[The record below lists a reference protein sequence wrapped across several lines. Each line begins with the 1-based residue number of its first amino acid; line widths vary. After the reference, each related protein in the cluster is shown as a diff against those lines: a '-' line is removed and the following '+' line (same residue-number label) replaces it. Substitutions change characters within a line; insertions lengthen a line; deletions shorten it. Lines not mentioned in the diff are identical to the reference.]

1 LSCFFP
7 AYNEAENLETL
18 LSEAL
23 QVLPEHAERF
33 EIIVVDDGSTDATAQ
48 IVTAWGDKHP
58 EIKLVAHDGNQGYGR
73 ALRTGLE
80 CATGDAVFFTDADR
94 QFRLRDIQRLIEIYE
109 PGMVAVGY
117 RIKRHDPFHRL
128 VVARVYHH
136 VLRLVFGLRVHDVD
150 CAFKL
155 LGREAL
161 NKVMDDLESE
171 SAFISPE
178 ILIRAQKKGLRVVEV
193 GVPHYPRTAGKPK
206 GATLAVILR
215 TVREIISMRR
225 RIGSLGASESKLI
238 SPPPT

>member
-1 LSCFFP
+1 MLLDEALEVLP
-7 AYNEAENLETL
+7 AY
-18 LSEAL
+18 
-23 QVLPEHAERF
+23 AERF
-33 EIIVVDDGSTDATAQ
+33 EVIVVDDGSSDATAE
-48 IVTAWGDKHP
+48 IVAARAETHP
-58 EIKLVAHDGNQGYGR
+58 EIRLLSHEKNLGYGR

-80 CATGDAVFFTDADR
+80 GSRGEAVFFTDADR
-94 QFRLRDIQRLIEIYE
+94 QFRLTDIERLTDVFE
-109 PGMVAVGY
+109 PGMVAIGY

-155 LGREAL
+155 LGRDVL
-161 NKVMDDLESE
+161 NKVMADLESE

-178 ILIRAQKKGLRVVEV
+178 LMIRAQKKGLRIVEV
-193 GVPHYPRTAGKPK
+193 GVPHYPRTAGRPK
-206 GATLAVILR
+206 GATLGVILR

-225 RIGSLGASESKLI
+225 KMGALKAGESKLI

>member
-1 LSCFFP
+1 M
-7 AYNEAENLETL
+7 L
-18 LSEAL
+18 LDEAL
-23 QVLPEHAERF
+23 EVLPVYAERF
-33 EIIVVDDGSTDATAQ
+33 EVIVVDDGSSDATAE
-48 IVTAWGDKHP
+48 IVAARAETHP
-58 EIKLVAHDGNQGYGR
+58 EIRLLSHEKNLGYGR

-80 CATGDAVFFTDADR
+80 GSRGEAVFFTDADR
-94 QFRLRDIQRLIEIYE
+94 QFRLTDIERLTDIFE
-109 PGMVAVGY
+109 PGMVAIGY

-155 LGREAL
+155 LGRDVL
-161 NKVMDDLESE
+161 KKVMGDLESE

-178 ILIRAQKKGLRVVEV
+178 LMIRAQKKGLRIVEV
-193 GVPHYPRTAGKPK
+193 GVPHYPRTAGRPK
-206 GATLAVILR
+206 GATLGVILR

-225 RIGSLGASESKLI
+225 KMGALEARESKLI

>member
-1 LSCFFP
+1 LLLDEALEVLP
-7 AYNEAENLETL
+7 AY
-18 LSEAL
+18 
-23 QVLPEHAERF
+23 AERF
-33 EIIVVDDGSTDATAQ
+33 EVIVVDDGSSDATAE
-48 IVTAWGDKHP
+48 IVAARAETHP
-58 EIKLVAHDGNQGYGR
+58 EIRLLSHEKNLGYGR

-80 CATGDAVFFTDADR
+80 GSRGEAVFFTDADR
-94 QFRLRDIQRLIEIYE
+94 QFRLTDIERLTDVFE
-109 PGMVAVGY
+109 PGMVAIGY

-155 LGREAL
+155 LGRDVL
-161 NKVMDDLESE
+161 NKVMADLESE

-178 ILIRAQKKGLRVVEV
+178 LMIRAQKKGLRIVEV
-193 GVPHYPRTAGKPK
+193 GVPHYPRTAGRPK
-206 GATLAVILR
+206 GATLGVILR

-225 RIGSLGASESKLI
+225 KMGALKAGESKLI

>member
-1 LSCFFP
+1 M
-7 AYNEAENLETL
+7 L
-18 LSEAL
+18 LDEAL
-23 QVLPEHAERF
+23 EVLPVYAERF
-33 EIIVVDDGSTDATAQ
+33 EVIVVDDGSSDATAE
-48 IVTAWGDKHP
+48 IVAARAETHP
-58 EIKLVAHDGNQGYGR
+58 EIRLLSHEKNLGYGR

-80 CATGDAVFFTDADR
+80 GSRGEAVFFTDADR
-94 QFRLRDIQRLIEIYE
+94 QFRLTDIERLTDVFE
-109 PGMVAVGY
+109 PGMVAIGY

-155 LGREAL
+155 LGRDVL
-161 NKVMDDLESE
+161 KKVMGDLESE

-178 ILIRAQKKGLRVVEV
+178 LMIRAQKKGLRIVEV
-193 GVPHYPRTAGKPK
+193 GVPHYPRTAGRPK
-206 GATLAVILR
+206 GATLGVILR

-225 RIGSLGASESKLI
+225 KMGALEARESKLI